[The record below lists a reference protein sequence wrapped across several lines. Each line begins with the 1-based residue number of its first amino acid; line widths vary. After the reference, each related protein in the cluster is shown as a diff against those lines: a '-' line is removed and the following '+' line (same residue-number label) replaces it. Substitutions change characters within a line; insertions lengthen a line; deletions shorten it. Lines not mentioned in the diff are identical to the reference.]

1 MERTEVEKFD
11 SESSESIDW
20 EKNNR
25 KRNQVLGNSMDQI
38 RCITK
43 TSLEYPKKMMQY
55 PSMPAKLYVK
65 GRMPDPDKITVAVIG
80 ARMCSP
86 YGRIQAFRYAKELSQ
101 AGVQIISGMALGIDS
116 EGHKGALEG
125 KMPTF
130 AVLGSGVDVCYPKTN
145 KKLYERIL
153 WENGGIISECPLGSE
168 PVSWHFPARNR
179 IISALSDAVLVVEAK
194 ENSGSLI
201 TAGFALEQGKMV
213 YAIPGAV
220 TDTLSRGCHKLIYD
234 GAGIAYC
241 PEIILEEL
249 GIGRPST
256 YAPTIS
262 TIIARRYVAKENKNL
277 YLTEIGEVVNNIMKQ
292 SFPSIVDVNFTANM
306 ESLLDGVE
314 EGSVKW
320 KEVIRNFYPDLNEAV
335 KAAEKEL
342 ESVKI
347 EDEVTDVVCEKCG
360 RNVVVKYGPHGKF
373 LGCPGFPECRNTKP
387 YLEKIGVACPKC
399 GKEVVMR
406 KTKKGRRYFGC
417 EDNPECDFMTWQ
429 KPSDKKCPKCGG
441 YMLEKGNK
449 LVCGDENCGYVENRE
464 NDENK

>member
-1 MERTEVEKFD
+1 MERTEVKKSD
-11 SESSESIDW
+11 SESSESIAW

-25 KRNQVLGNSMDQI
+25 KRNQVVGNFMDQI

-43 TSLEYPKKMMQY
+43 TSPEYPKKMKQY
-55 PSMPAKLYVK
+55 LSMPAKLYVK

-249 GIGRPST
+249 GIGAEKALQT
-256 YAPTIS
+256 D
-262 TIIARRYVAKENKNL
+262 EKNNL
-277 YLTEIGEVVNNIMKQ
+277 GLA
-292 SFPSIVDVNFTANM
+292 S
-306 ESLLDGVE
+306 
-314 EGSVKW
+314 
-320 KEVIRNFYPDLNEAV
+320 DLNLV
-335 KAAEKEL
+335 YSCL
-342 ESVKI
+342 
-347 EDEVTDVVCEKCG
+347 DL
-360 RNVVVKYGPHGKF
+360 R
-373 LGCPGFPECRNTKP
+373 
-387 YLEKIGVACPKC
+387 PKNPDYI
-399 GKEVVMR
+399 VR
-406 KTKKGRRYFGC
+406 KTGFSPAQVSNCLVELTLQGLIRESGRHY
-417 EDNPECDFMTWQ
+417 
-429 KPSDKKCPKCGG
+429 
-441 YMLEKGNK
+441 
-449 LVCGDENCGYVENRE
+449 YVRCS
-464 NDENK
+464 